1 MVDSTMNRPELAERQ
16 SALAHF
22 EKPAL
27 ECTGAACLVVDWDG
41 ARVAVFG
48 DLQAAAGLPGPGAR
62 AAPQWV
68 SCALQT
74 GDPARTGRLWAPC
87 GDTLELWRLQE
98 VGGWLAP
105 VLALQSERDAL
116 AGKLR
121 HVERAVRGADV
132 GLWEWNVRSGHAHS
146 GNNWPA
152 LLGYEPGD
160 IEMSYTGWA
169 SLVHPADLPMV
180 EAALQAFL
188 EAPKP
193 GRLRVEYRLHHRSGE
208 WRWTLSLG
216 DVVSRWPDGT
226 PRVVAGTHQDIQAQK
241 TSRLALSES
250 EAYARSLF
258 DSSPDCIEVVALDG
272 TLQDVSPGGLRL
284 LGVTDRDQR
293 VGGNWVQLWPEP
305 YDGQAARAL
314 ASVAAGQAF
323 RFRGAMTI
331 GDEPRWWDVFAAP
344 LADTDGTV
352 RRALVTSRDIS
363 EQVRVEEKRTE
374 LEERVEQRTD
384 ALYATNLLL
393 RNKEEQIRAIVE
405 NIPNCVITI
414 DRDGIVTSA
423 NAAVMAVFGIPVS
436 GAIGRHL
443 DQLIPGLF
451 ARIAG
456 ADLRADGAP
465 LPAGTTLLFKGALDG
480 VAADGESRALEV
492 SVGSYELHGEPQYA
506 AVIRDVCEEL
516 ASKHELLR
524 ARTEAEQA
532 SRAKSAFLATMSHEI
547 RTPMNG
553 VLGMSELLLQSPLPR
568 SEREMVET
576 IQQSASTL
584 LDLLDDI
591 LDFSKI
597 EAGKLGLEI
606 QSVAL
611 EEVVGV
617 VCATHLAVAEAKGVQ
632 LHAFLAPATP
642 RTVQTD
648 PVRLRQLLHNL
659 IGNAIKFSA
668 GQEVAGRVDVRIDAT
683 ERRNRNL
690 EVTLEIRDN
699 GIGMTQEV
707 LGRVFNPFT
716 QGEGATTR
724 RFGGTGLGLSI
735 CKRIVEL
742 MEGEIVCHSIPG
754 QGTVFTI
761 ALGFSAGSWTPPVR
775 PAADNGALRA
785 LVVSP
790 DPMFR
795 ADVAA
800 CLQAMQV
807 RHVVFPCGE
816 DMAHWLDR
824 EFRPG
829 QGVPGSEQA
838 LVISGPGIGDW
849 RQLGRMAAAACD
861 RDLPQLVWLPGQ
873 RQAEGQAEAGVA
885 LLGRAV
891 VSIRILEQGIAA
903 ALGQRR
909 DDRAS
914 ALVPAQACF
923 AGESIRLLIAED
935 HDINQRVIQRQL
947 HRLGIR
953 GDIAGD
959 GEQALSAWRRGGYD
973 AILADLH
980 MPRMDGYTLARTIRQ
995 EEARRGLPR
1004 IPIIA
1009 FTANAIIGDDAKCF
1023 EAGMD
1028 DVVTK
1033 PVELERLREVLT
1045 RWLLSA
1051 SSLEHDTPDGNDALP
1066 AQDARAGHID
1076 VRVLQQLVGDAP
1088 EVVDEFLGEFRHGAA
1103 RLMQALHAM
1112 VPTDGWRDA
1121 RSIAHRLKSSARS
1134 VGAGRMGDLCEQI
1147 ERLFDDAGSTRNQ
1160 VALVLAELEEEWMLV
1175 AQEIAAHLGQP

>member
-1 MVDSTMNRPELAERQ
+1 MVDAMTNRSDRPGRQ
-16 SALAHF
+16 GALALL
-22 EKPAL
+22 ERPAL
-27 ECTGAACLVVDWDG
+27 ACTGAACLVVDWDG
-41 ARVAVFG
+41 TRVAVFG
-48 DLQAAAGLPGPGAR
+48 DLRAAAALPEPGVSAT
-62 AAPQWV
+62 PQWV

-74 GDPARTGRLWAPC
+74 DDPTRTGRLWAPC
-87 GDTLELWRLQE
+87 CDTLELAHLQE
-98 VGGWLAP
+98 VAGWLAP
-105 VLALQSERDAL
+105 VLTLQSERDAL

-121 HVERAVRGADV
+121 HVERAVRAADV

-160 IEMSYTGWA
+160 IEMSYAGWA

-180 EAALQAFL
+180 EAALQAFV
-188 EAPKP
+188 EAAEP

-258 DSSPDCIEVVALDG
+258 DSSPDCIEVIALDG
-272 TLQDVSPGGLRL
+272 ILQDVSHGGLRL
-284 LGVTDRDQR
+284 LGVPHRDEL
-293 VGGNWVQLWPEP
+293 VGANWLQLWPEP
-305 YDGQAARAL
+305 HDGQAARAL
-314 ASVAAGQAF
+314 ASVAAGQTF

-331 GDEPRWWDVFAAP
+331 GGEPRWWDVFAAP
-344 LADTDGTV
+344 LADSDGVV
-352 RRALVTSRDIS
+352 RRALVTSRDIT
-363 EQVRVEEKRTE
+363 EQVRMEEKRAE

-384 ALYATNLLL
+384 ALYATNRLL

-443 DQLIPGLF
+443 DELVPGLF
-451 ARIAG
+451 ERFAG

-465 LPAGTTLLFKGALDG
+465 LPSGTTLLFKGALDG

-492 SVGSYELHGEPQYA
+492 SVGSYELRGEAQYA
-506 AVIRDVCEEL
+506 AVIRDVGEEL
-516 ASKHELLR
+516 ASKQELLR
-524 ARTEAEQA
+524 ARAEAEQA

-606 QSVAL
+606 QPVTL
-611 EEVVGV
+611 EEVLEA

-632 LHAFLAPATP
+632 LRAFLAPATP

-668 GQEVAGRVDVRIDAT
+668 GREVAGRVEVRIDAK
-683 ERRNRNL
+683 ERPDRRL

-742 MEGEIVCHSIPG
+742 MEGQIVCHSIPG

-761 ALGFSAGSWTPPVR
+761 ALNFSEGCWVPPVR
-775 PAADNGALRA
+775 PATWNDPLRA

-790 DPMFR
+790 DAAFR
-795 ADVAA
+795 ADVVA

-807 RHVVFPCGE
+807 PHVVFPCGE

-824 EFRPG
+824 DFRPG
-829 QGVPGSEQA
+829 QGAPGSEQA
-838 LVISGPGIGDW
+838 LIVSGPGIGDW

-861 RDLPQLVWLPGQ
+861 RDLPQLAWLPGQ
-873 RQAEGQAEAGVA
+873 RQAEGQAEAGVVV
-885 LLGRAV
+885 LGRAV
-891 VSIRILEQGIAA
+891 VSTRVLEQGIAA
-903 ALGQRR
+903 ALGPRR
-909 DDRAS
+909 EDRAS
-914 ALVPAQACF
+914 VIAPAQAGF
-923 AGESIRLLIAED
+923 VGESIRLLVAED

-1023 EAGMD
+1023 DAGMD

-1045 RWLLSA
+1045 RWLM
-1051 SSLEHDTPDGNDALP
+1051 SSSSPEHHTPVGSDALP
-1066 AQDARAGHID
+1066 AGDVLTRHVD
-1076 VRVLQQLVGDAP
+1076 VRVLQQLVGDG
-1088 EVVDEFLGEFRHGAA
+1088 VVNEFLDEFRHGAT
-1103 RLMQALHAM
+1103 RLMQGLHAM
-1112 VPTDGWRDA
+1112 VPTDGWRNA
-1121 RSIAHRLKSSARS
+1121 RGLAHRLKSSARS
-1134 VGAGRMGDLCEQI
+1134 VGAGRMGDLCERI
-1147 ERLFDDAGSTRNQ
+1147 ERLSDDAGSSRDQ
-1160 VALVLAELEEEWMLV
+1160 VVPVLDELEKEWMIV
-1175 AQEIAAHLGQP
+1175 AGEISIHLGQPS